1 MAKPNVLVS
10 FRLLQLNPRK
20 YYNNVLARK
29 SEKPIRVDLAAS
41 LSLPLRL
48 LVPPGH
54 GDPDQPDLDVLED
67 GDGLGVGQA
76 LYAQPVHVEDLV
88 A

>member
-1 MAKPNVLVS
+1 MLAKPNVPVS
-10 FRLLQLNPRK
+10 FRLLQLNP
-20 YYNNVLARK
+20 
-29 SEKPIRVDLAAS
+29 IDLAAAFP
-41 LSLPLRL
+41 LPLGL